1 MGKVISQ
8 SMVRI
13 IWGRQARS
21 RVMSKVSLTLIVC
34 IRGGKI
40 DKHFPLIPNVTI

>member
-21 RVMSKVSLTLIVC
+21 RVMSMSKVSLTLIVC
-34 IRGGKI
+34 IRGGE
-40 DKHFPLIPNVTI
+40 N